1 MTLSSIKTV
10 PVDIT
15 SCGCDD
21 PTLAAKLIP
30 VNVALMRGLE
40 LAIAVDET
48 EIVPLERALGRVLAE
63 PATTPQPLPSF
74 DNSAM
79 DGYAVRLD
87 DLSGEGPW
95 QLPVFGRIAA
105 GDAGDLVAPKGQ
117 VLRILTGA
125 PVPADIDAVIM
136 QEHVTRAHDSITI
149 TKRPALGLNI
159 RRLGED
165 LAEGAEILPAG
176 VEIGSREACALAAIG
191 AGEVAVKRKLKV
203 AIFCTGSEL
212 VAPGAALAPGQIWNS
227 NRFML
232 LSALDKPWIELRD
245 LGTVPDQPDDLIAT
259 LKDAAA
265 GADMVISTGGVSVG
279 DEDHMPRLFRE
290 AGGNIHAMRVAMK
303 PGKPVAI
310 GKMNGALYVGLP
322 GNPVSAFVT
331 WHIIGAQILAKRAG
345 LSKTEVTTDIVSAGF
360 DVTRRPGRKEY
371 RPAQIVGRDANGIE
385 IVEVMS
391 PSYSAR
397 VALLSAADGLVLIP
411 AEATEASRGE
421 ALDFIRFS

>member
-1 MTLSSIKTV
+1 MTLSAVNTA
-10 PVDIT
+10 PAEAA

-21 PTLAAKLIP
+21 PEITAKLIP
-30 VNVALMRGLE
+30 VNIALMRGLE
-40 LAIAVDET
+40 LAQAVAET
-48 EIVPLERALGRVLAE
+48 ELLPLEAALGRVLAE

-79 DGYAVRLD
+79 DGYAVRLS
-87 DLSGEGPW
+87 DLTGDGPW
-95 QLPVFGRIAA
+95 QLPVYGRIAA

-136 QEHVTRAHDSITI
+136 QEHVTRAHDTITI
-149 TKRPALGLNI
+149 TKRPTQGLNI
-159 RRLGED
+159 RLLGED

-176 VEIGSREACALAAIG
+176 VEIGSREACALAATG
-191 AGEVAVKRKLKV
+191 AGQVLVHRKLKV

-212 VAPGAALAPGQIWNS
+212 KAPGEVLAPGQIWNS

-232 LSALDKPWIELRD
+232 LSALDRPWIELRD
-245 LGTVPDQPDDLIAT
+245 LGTVPDNPDDLIAA
-259 LKDAAA
+259 LENAAVN
-265 GADMVISTGGVSVG
+265 ADMVISTGGVSVG

-290 AGGNIHAMRVAMK
+290 AGGDIHAMRVAMK

-310 GKMNGALYVGLP
+310 GKMDEALYIGLP

-345 LSKTEVTTDIVSAGF
+345 LSNTEVATSIVSAGF

-397 VALLSAADGLVLIP
+397 VALLSSADGLVLIP
-411 AEATEASRGE
+411 AEAETITRGE
-421 ALDFIRFS
+421 PLDFIRFS